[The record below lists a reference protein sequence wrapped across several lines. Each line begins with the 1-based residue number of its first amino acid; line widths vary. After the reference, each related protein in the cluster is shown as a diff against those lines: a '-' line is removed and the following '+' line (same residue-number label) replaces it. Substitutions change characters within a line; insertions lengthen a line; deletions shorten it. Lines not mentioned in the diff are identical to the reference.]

1 MTMILLLKSI
11 HIIAAIL
18 FLGNISVA
26 ILWKTLAHKSK
37 DRTRIMNTFEGIIKS
52 DRVFTMPAV
61 TLIIITG
68 FGLAGMMKLSIVE
81 TGWILW
87 SIILVVISGVLY
99 STKVG
104 PVQRKIYSLAK
115 DETKFNWVEYESLSK
130 QWNLWGSIATITPYM
145 ALIFMVYKY
154 ALLS

>member
-26 ILWKTLAHKSK
+26 ILWKSLAHKCK
-37 DRTRIMNTFEGIIKS
+37 DRTRIMLTFEGIIKS

-61 TLIIITG
+61 TLLIITG
-68 FGLAGMMKLSIVE
+68 FGLAGMMKLSVVE

-115 DETKFNWVEYESLSK
+115 DETKFNWAEYEGLSK

-154 ALLS
+154 ALLP